1 MVGGLSYVQFVKYE
15 DKTFG
20 IRQAAI
26 VPTVTDYADGKKQF
40 KIQFLKDYSDENS
53 KNMELKSLSTV
64 SLKDFKEIPRDV
76 LGNWYKD

>member
-1 MVGGLSYVQFVKYE
+1 
-15 DKTFG
+15 
-20 IRQAAI
+20 
-26 VPTVTDYADGKKQF
+26 VTDYADGKKQF

-53 KNMELKSLSTV
+53 KKHGIKKFVGPV